1 MVFTEDNSQQV
12 VEPPPAAHS
21 SIVTSTSEA
30 FDWQAAFG
38 FKSEILTNGNYIYQI
53 LRICKIKSKVGS
65 KDGLVMT
72 DDEDEDDG
80 LGFDP
85 FAETQKALAELMETE
100 KKQQQHRL
108 QQSRSMNAMPP
119 NPLQQFL
126 RNTDLQR
133 HNSHHDLPF
142 DMESRQAPQAPPPGF
157 AGPSMAFRMPS
168 HGECLIL
175 VTHFI
180 KKKEISA

>member
-1 MVFTEDNSQQV
+1 
-12 VEPPPAAHS
+12 
-21 SIVTSTSEA
+21 
-30 FDWQAAFG
+30 
-38 FKSEILTNGNYIYQI
+38 
-53 LRICKIKSKVGS
+53 
-65 KDGLVMT
+65 MT

-126 RNTDLQR
+126 RNTELQR

-157 AGPSMAFRMPS
+157 AGPSMSFRMPPP
-168 HGECLIL
+168 GECSI
-175 VTHFI
+175 
-180 KKKEISA
+180 ISFKFDNERKNHQVKLFFQM

>member
-1 MVFTEDNSQQV
+1 
-12 VEPPPAAHS
+12 
-21 SIVTSTSEA
+21 
-30 FDWQAAFG
+30 
-38 FKSEILTNGNYIYQI
+38 
-53 LRICKIKSKVGS
+53 
-65 KDGLVMT
+65 MT

-126 RNTDLQR
+126 RNTELQR

-157 AGPSMAFRMPS
+157 AGPSMPFRMPPP
-168 HGECLIL
+168 GECSIFTYIFERKNAIFVAGWVFNLRCKQIIVLIYL
-175 VTHFI
+175 WV
-180 KKKEISA
+180 KGYC